1 MPTAEQVESRNEY
14 RANRSLRCT
23 VEAKEKSLAKT
34 KELLKN
40 AEKNN
45 HLLRLTLDQYE
56 REIRAYKAIERQRLD
71 LRARYDHQ
79 LDQNFQ
85 LQERIIELNKTIH
98 ELNKTIDE
106 LGEGYVST
114 KCRN

>member
-1 MPTAEQVESRNEY
+1 MPTAEQIEARDKY
-14 RANRSLRCT
+14 RFKRKLQRQ
-23 VEAKEKSLAKT
+23 VDAKEKSLVKT

-45 HLLRLTLDQYE
+45 RLLRLTLEQYE
-56 REIRAYKAIERQRLD
+56 RDIRAYKAIELQRLD

-79 LDQNFQ
+79 LDQNFK

-98 ELNKTIDE
+98 ELGK
-106 LGEGYVST
+106 S
-114 KCRN
+114 K